1 MCLLQVSQLAGVSS
15 VLVAL
20 MAGKA
25 EVVYEPSVVQP
36 ARIAA
41 EISSLGFPA
50 SVLEDTGGQSVSVRE
65 GILK

>member
-1 MCLLQVSQLAGVSS
+1 M
-15 VLVAL
+15 LVAL

-50 SVLEDTGGQSVSVRE
+50 SVLEDTGGQSYKRLTYTS
-65 GILK
+65 

>member
-1 MCLLQVSQLAGVSS
+1 M
-15 VLVAL
+15 LVAL

-50 SVLEDTGGQSVSVRE
+50 SVLEDTGGQSAQSVSVRE

>member
-1 MCLLQVSQLAGVSS
+1 
-15 VLVAL
+15 

-50 SVLEDTGGQSVSVRE
+50 SVLEDTGGQSAQSVSVRE